1 MLQSSAAGVE
11 QLWVDCGG
19 KRIMMEDDDPLP
31 PGSQIFLVHQALETY
46 SELSLTMNT
55 MIIIFILIWQYLK

>member
-1 MLQSSAAGVE
+1 
-11 QLWVDCGG
+11 
-19 KRIMMEDDDPLP
+19 MMEDDDPLP

-55 MIIIFILIWQYLK
+55 MIIILILK

>member
-1 MLQSSAAGVE
+1 
-11 QLWVDCGG
+11 
-19 KRIMMEDDDPLP
+19 MMEDDDPLP

-55 MIIIFILIWQYLK
+55 MMIIILILI